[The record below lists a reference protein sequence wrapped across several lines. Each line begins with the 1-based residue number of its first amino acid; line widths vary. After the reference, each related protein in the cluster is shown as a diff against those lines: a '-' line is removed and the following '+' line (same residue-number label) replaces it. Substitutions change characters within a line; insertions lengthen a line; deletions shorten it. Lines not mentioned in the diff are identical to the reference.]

1 MNIRLFPDQVERLKK
16 SGNGAA
22 VLRYAFDRY
31 KRGDF
36 GRIVVQKADKKQK
49 PPTVPLACYPVRR
62 RLPVK
67 DAVLREILRR
77 HWQIPDTAR
86 NAQMAAEMASLD
98 AEISELFRVYT
109 GMEYITENLQD

>member
-22 VLRYAFDRY
+22 VLRYAYDRY

-36 GRIVVQKADKKQK
+36 GRIVVQKADKKAKAQ
-49 PPTVPLACYPVRR
+49 TVPLASYPVRC

-77 HWQIPDTAR
+77 HWLTPDTVR
-86 NAQMAAEMASLD
+86 NAQMAAEIATLD
-98 AEISELFRVYT
+98 AEISELFRAYT
-109 GMEYITENLQD
+109 GVDYIAEDQPE